1 MSVRFSSGLGQLPP
15 PRVPAHRTL
24 SKPSSPPLHPLSW
37 QLLRAFQACPVH
49 TNPALRGSSSSLSHT
64 EIEGSMDFDSRGD
77 SAFMLHLLIYCDTAT
92 QARKKLR
99 FREKIQLQPLFP
111 FHLQPQ
117 VSCPPAGGTLG
128 FSSSRQPHPAGRG
141 QLGMGCLWGRMALHP
156 PVGLHRDTH
165 WWPGPGCIWHVA
177 PSHLPCGISPAPEL
191 RADTRTHPGLIKG
204 LLLIYS
210 KSLQENRA
218 RNSTTAISC

>member
-1 MSVRFSSGLGQLPP
+1 M
-15 PRVPAHRTL
+15 
-24 SKPSSPPLHPLSW
+24 
-37 QLLRAFQACPVH
+37 
-49 TNPALRGSSSSLSHT
+49 
-64 EIEGSMDFDSRGD
+64 
-77 SAFMLHLLIYCDTAT
+77 
-92 QARKKLR
+92 
-99 FREKIQLQPLFP
+99 
-111 FHLQPQ
+111 
-117 VSCPPAGGTLG
+117 SCPPAGGTLG

-218 RNSTTAISC
+218 RNSTTALAANESLQIIYWTLVSQSDHNCCFSSATAAKSHKTPFISRFNQWLPMATSAGRGGSEGLTGKAPGDAQG